1 MAYLQLVRAKNLFIV
16 AITQYL
22 LQFLVVYPYH
32 LESGSQPV
40 LDSFHFSLLVL
51 VTVLV
56 AAGGYII
63 NDLKDIEIDK
73 INKPETRVIGK
84 KISEIKAK
92 WLYWA
97 SINSGALISIYMA
110 FWVERPL
117 WFLLFPIAVFMLW
130 SYSVYFKKSYLVGNI
145 IVSFFAAGVA
155 GIVLFPEVFSIA
167 FTEINQ
173 KTVFLIGIFLG
184 YIFFAFSSTMMREI
198 VKDIED
204 LEGDKIEG
212 AKTFPIVEGVKKS
225 KILAGVWGG
234 ILVVGLSL
242 FLWILFNQGHNLPL
256 FFGFFLVLIP
266 ILISIFKIYKSQ
278 VVSDFHQ
285 VSQIIKVIMLA
296 GLCFLIFIVKV
307 NF

>member
-1 MAYLQLVRAKNLFIV
+1 MSYLKLIRAKNLVIV
-16 AITQYL
+16 AITQFL

-40 LDSFHFSLLVL
+40 LDIFHFSLLVF
-51 VTVLV
+51 VTVLI

-73 INKPETRVIGK
+73 INKPDEQVIGNN
-84 KISEIKAK
+84 ISEIQAK
-92 WLYWA
+92 RLYWT
-97 SINSGALISIYMA
+97 SILIGIFISIYMA

-117 WFLLFPIAVFMLW
+117 WFLLFPISVFLLW
-130 SYSVYFKKSYLVGNI
+130 SYSAHFKKSYLVGNI

-155 GIVLFPEVFSIA
+155 GIVLFPEVFS
-167 FTEINQ
+167 FSLKEINQ
-173 KTVFLIGIFLG
+173 KTIFLIGMFLG

-204 LEGDKIEG
+204 LEGDKSAG
-212 AKTFPIVEGVKKS
+212 AKTFPIVEGIKKS
-225 KILAGVWGG
+225 KILASIWGG
-234 ILVVGLSL
+234 LLALGLSFFLSVL
-242 FLWILFNQGHNLPL
+242 FKQGHVLQV
-256 FFGFFLVLIP
+256 FFGLFLVLIP
-266 ILISIFKIYKSQ
+266 ILYSIFKIYKSQ
-278 VVSDFHQ
+278 TVSDFHQ
-285 VSQIIKVIMLA
+285 LSQIIKAIMLA